1 MDIPKEELE
10 QNYAINSFSRM
21 NIVSTYAVFNLGTLY
36 LIIVLN
42 LIGAALLKIA
52 NLFHIKW

>member
-36 LIIVLN
+36 LIIFLN

-52 NLFHIKW
+52 SLFHIKW